1 MTSRSRTEV
10 EKDGLSLRG
19 IEKETI
25 SSHPRSPQIDL
36 SGFGHFQQPIVQ
48 CEYIKVIQHN
58 NRFCSKVIAA
68 SNFYNKVDVGLISNL
83 TRFFIIRTFKQGNCN
98 Q

>member
-58 NRFCSKVIAA
+58 NRFCFA

-83 TRFFIIRTFKQGNCN
+83 TRFFYN
-98 Q
+98 QNF